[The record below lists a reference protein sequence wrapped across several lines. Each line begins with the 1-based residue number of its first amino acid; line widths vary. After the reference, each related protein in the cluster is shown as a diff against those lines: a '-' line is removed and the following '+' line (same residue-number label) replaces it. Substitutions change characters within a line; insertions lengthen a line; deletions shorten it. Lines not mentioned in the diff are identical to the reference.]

1 MVKFLGLNAII
12 VGGILLGVLIYLL
25 VLVNKRRREK
35 FLHTKPEEEDP

>member
-25 VLVNKRRREK
+25 ILVNKRRQEK
-35 FLHTKPEEEDP
+35 FLHTKTDQEES